1 LDSIDVKLGV
11 IGKIVDVL
19 LHSLLNVT
27 VRISFSSQ
35 VYLIL
40 YSPPEEKQRFPEIF
54 AKSRSTHF
62 AKDRSS
68 SLAMCISGIARP
80 VPKIYWEVLDENGKL
95 VSTLRPST
103 GPYSQNPPKIK
114 SFDQSFYH
122 EIALEVKKSKEF

>member
-1 LDSIDVKLGV
+1 M
-11 IGKIVDVL
+11 
-19 LHSLLNVT
+19 T

-35 VYLIL
+35 VFLIL
-40 YSPPEEKQRFPEIF
+40 YSPPPEKQRFPEIF

-68 SLAMCISGIARP
+68 SLAMCISGAARP

-114 SFDQSFYH
+114 SIDQSFYH
-122 EIALEVKKSKEF
+122 EIALEVGLIRGTDSGKNRQRSTLNHLFE